1 MRNPNVTQLYLC
13 LSESA
18 PEDASGV
25 VRIVT
30 ADERERLVAVV
41 APEYAYLA
49 QVLAC
54 APQLLD
60 AARFAY
66 PGDTNATLYMAKVP
80 EIYRRLREAI
90 ALAEIPVDLH
100 SDLPF

>member
-1 MRNPNVTQLYLC
+1 MPKPDVTHHRLC
-13 LSESA
+13 LSEPA
-18 PEDASGV
+18 PADDPGA

-30 ADERERLVAVV
+30 ADERQQLVAVV
-41 APEYAYLA
+41 APEYAHLA

-66 PGDTNATLYMAKVP
+66 PWDTNATLYVAKVP
-80 EIYRRLREAI
+80 EIYRRLRAAI
-90 ALAEIPVDLH
+90 ALAELPVD